1 MKFELGFNVELFL
14 LPTRLHLVGLSGEP
28 TKFEH
33 AHLFMIRVQKST
45 LMKHDTYFNA
55 EGIKVLICVISCNT
69 FTYKSR
75 GCKG

>member
-14 LPTRLHLVGLSGEP
+14 LPTRLHLVILSSEP

-33 AHLFMIRVQKST
+33 AHLLMIRVQKST
-45 LMKHDTYFNA
+45 LMKHENYFNA
-55 EGIKVLICVISCNT
+55 EEIKVLICVIYCDT
-69 FTYKSR
+69 FTSKSR

>member
-1 MKFELGFNVELFL
+1 MKFELGFNAELVL

-33 AHLFMIRVQKST
+33 ANLFMIRVQNST
-45 LMKHDTYFNA
+45 LMKHETYFNA
-55 EGIKVLICVISCNT
+55 EEIKVLICVISCKT
-69 FTYKSR
+69 FTSKRR